1 MPVQRFAPMTK
12 DFATFD
18 CDAHVTEPPLIWE
31 RAKDFLTRDEL
42 DALKRTIW
50 WDADGRLLIV
60 NGRAGVGL
68 GSPRKGGI
76 PGTMRVITNAGP
88 GVKHDIQ
95 RALNV
100 RNLNPKT
107 ALTQEQVAYLDHAG
121 SYEPTPR
128 LRDMDVQGIDQVM
141 IIPTEIDIYPWLE
154 DALGAKA
161 FCRAYNEWAYE
172 YTQADPDRLFF
183 AALVPMQHPD
193 YAIEEIRRVAALGCR
208 VALVRPMDAM
218 GNYPLQPKYEPVWDV
233 LEETGMVY
241 GMHPF
246 PAFGSS
252 KPSGYSE
259 QYSGAELIR
268 RTVATSGL
276 PHSFLTNVQNF
287 QSEAALWVTMVLMSG
302 FFERHPK
309 INAAVFEASS
319 TWLSF
324 LIDECDKACRLYR
337 NERQLPPLKKLP
349 SETFFEHCMTGFEG
363 DEAPPARLPEFYG
376 DILCWSS
383 DVYHHDGDDAWRA
396 IETMQK
402 HGLPKEDQ
410 AKFLGANARRLYKV
424 QAPANIIRERVTEIE
439 RPDWWP
445 TEDEVRA
452 ALRPEAAVTGG

>member
-1 MPVQRFAPMTK
+1 MPVQSFAPMTK

-50 WDADGRLLIV
+50 WDADSRLLIV

-121 SYEPTPR
+121 AYEPRPR
-128 LRDMDVQGIDQVM
+128 LKDMDVMGIDQVM

-154 DALGAKA
+154 NALGAKA

-172 YTQADPDRLFF
+172 YTLADPERLFF
-183 AALVPMQHPD
+183 AALIPMQHPD
-193 YAIEEIRRVAALGCR
+193 YAVEEVRRVAALGCR
-208 VALVRPMDAM
+208 VALVRPMDAL
-218 GNYPLQPKYEPVWDV
+218 GNYPLQPKYEPVWDA

-246 PAFGSS
+246 PAFGTL

-268 RTVATSGL
+268 RTIATAGL
-276 PHSFLTNVQNF
+276 PHSFLSNVQNF
-287 QSEAALWVTMVLMSG
+287 QAE
-302 FFERHPK
+302 
-309 INAAVFEASS
+309 AAVFEASS
-319 TWLSF
+319 TWLGF
-324 LIDECDKACRLYR
+324 LLDECDKAYRLYR
-337 NERQLPPLKKLP
+337 NERQLPPLTRLP
-349 SETFFEHCMTGFEG
+349 SETFAEHCMTGFEG

-376 DILCWSS
+376 DILAWSS

-402 HGLPKEDQ
+402 YGLPVEDQ
-410 AKFLGANARRLYKV
+410 AKFLGGNARRLYKV
-424 QAPANIIRERVTEIE
+424 QAPHKIIRERVCEIE

-445 TEDEVRA
+445 TEEEIRA
-452 ALRPEAAVTGG
+452 SLQPEAAVTRHIG

>member
-31 RAKDFLTRDEL
+31 RAHEFLTRDEL

-60 NGRAGVGL
+60 NGRAGIGL

-107 ALTQEQVAYLDHAG
+107 ALTQEQVAYIDHAG
-121 SYEPTPR
+121 SYEPHAR
-128 LRDMDVQGIDQVM
+128 LKDMDVQGIDQVM

-161 FCRAYNEWAYE
+161 FCRSYNEWAYE
-172 YTQADPDRLFF
+172 YTKADPDRIFF
-183 AALVPMQHPD
+183 AALIPMQHPD
-193 YAIEEIRRVAALGCR
+193 YAIQEIRRVAALGCR

-218 GNYPLQPKYEPVWDV
+218 GNYPIQPKYEPVWDA

-268 RTVATSGL
+268 KTIANAGI
-276 PHSFLTNVQNF
+276 PHTFLTNVQNF
-287 QSEAALWVTMVLMSG
+287 QAEAALWVTTVLMSG

-324 LIDECDKACRLYR
+324 LIDECDKAYRLYR
-337 NERQLPPLKKLP
+337 NERRLPALKKLP
-349 SETFFEHCMTGFEG
+349 SETFAEHCMTGFEG

-396 IETMQK
+396 IETMDK
-402 HGLPKEDQ
+402 YDLPKEHQ

-424 QAPANIIRERVTEIE
+424 QAPAHSIRERVTEID

-445 TEDEVRA
+445 TEEEVRA
-452 ALRPEAAVTGG
+452 SLRPEAALRQR

>member
-1 MPVQRFAPMTK
+1 
-12 DFATFD
+12 
-18 CDAHVTEPPLIWE
+18 
-31 RAKDFLTRDEL
+31 
-42 DALKRTIW
+42 
-50 WDADGRLLIV
+50 
-60 NGRAGVGL
+60 
-68 GSPRKGGI
+68 
-76 PGTMRVITNAGP
+76 MRVITNAGP

-121 SYEPTPR
+121 SYEPKPR
-128 LRDMDVQGIDQVM
+128 LKDMDVQGIDQVM

-172 YTQADPDRLFF
+172 YTLADPERLFF
-183 AALVPMQHPD
+183 AALIPMQHPD

-218 GNYPLQPKYEPVWDV
+218 GNYPLQPKYEPVWDA

-268 RTVATSGL
+268 THHRDCRPAALLPDQCAEFPGRSGALGHGGADVGLFRAAPQDQRRGVRGLLDLAQL
-276 PHSFLTNVQNF
+276 PDRRVRQGLQALP
-287 QSEAALWVTMVLMSG
+287 QRAPAAAAEAAA
-302 FFERHPK
+302 ERDLR
-309 INAAVFEASS
+309 A
-319 TWLSF
+319 
-324 LIDECDKACRLYR
+324 
-337 NERQLPPLKKLP
+337 
-349 SETFFEHCMTGFEG
+349 HCMTGFEG

-376 DILCWSS
+376 DILAWSS

-402 HGLPKEDQ
+402 YGLPVEDQ
-410 AKFLGANARRLYKV
+410 AKFLGGNARRLYKV
-424 QAPANIIRERVTEIE
+424 QAPANIIRDRVTEIE

-445 TEDEVRA
+445 TEEEVRA
-452 ALRPEAAVTGG
+452 SLRPEAAVTRG

>member
-1 MPVQRFAPMTK
+1 
-12 DFATFD
+12 
-18 CDAHVTEPPLIWE
+18 
-31 RAKDFLTRDEL
+31 
-42 DALKRTIW
+42 
-50 WDADGRLLIV
+50 
-60 NGRAGVGL
+60 
-68 GSPRKGGI
+68 
-76 PGTMRVITNAGP
+76 
-88 GVKHDIQ
+88 
-95 RALNV
+95 
-100 RNLNPKT
+100 
-107 ALTQEQVAYLDHAG
+107 
-121 SYEPTPR
+121 
-128 LRDMDVQGIDQVM
+128 
-141 IIPTEIDIYPWLE
+141 
-154 DALGAKA
+154 
-161 FCRAYNEWAYE
+161 
-172 YTQADPDRLFF
+172 
-183 AALVPMQHPD
+183 MQHPD
-193 YAIEEIRRVAALGCR
+193 YAIQEIRRVAALGCR

-218 GNYPLQPKYEPVWDV
+218 GNYPMQPKYEPVWDA

-268 RTVATSGL
+268 RTVATAGL

-287 QSEAALWVTMVLMSG
+287 QAEAALWVTVVLMSG

-324 LIDECDKACRLYR
+324 LIDECDKAYKLYR
-337 NERQLPPLKKLP
+337 NERRLPPLKKLP

-402 HGLPKEDQ
+402 YNLPEGGPGQIPRRQRPPPLQCTGPGQYHSRPRYRNRAPGLVADGRGSPHL
-410 AKFLGANARRLYKV
+410 AASRGGGPPRSLTRVFACRPAACYSSGLGWAARCR
-424 QAPANIIRERVTEIE
+424 PSER
-439 RPDWWP
+439 RFRWHQRCW
-445 TEDEVRA
+445 
-452 ALRPEAAVTGG
+452 

>member
-1 MPVQRFAPMTK
+1 MPVQRFAPITK
-12 DFATFD
+12 DCATFD

-50 WDADGRLLIV
+50 WDADSRLLIV

-121 SYEPTPR
+121 SYEPEAR
-128 LRDMDVQGIDQVM
+128 LKDMDVQGIDQVM

-154 DALGAKA
+154 NALGAKA

-172 YTQADPDRLFF
+172 YTLANPDRIFF
-183 AALVPMQHPD
+183 AALIPMQHPD
-193 YAIEEIRRVAALGCR
+193 YAVEEVRRIAAQGCR
-208 VALVRPMDAM
+208 VALVRPMDAF
-218 GNYPLQPKYEPVWDV
+218 GNYPLQPKYEPVWD
-233 LEETGMVY
+233 
-241 GMHPF
+241 
-246 PAFGSS
+246 
-252 KPSGYSE
+252 
-259 QYSGAELIR
+259 
-268 RTVATSGL
+268 
-276 PHSFLTNVQNF
+276 
-287 QSEAALWVTMVLMSG
+287 
-302 FFERHPK
+302 
-309 INAAVFEASS
+309 ASS

-324 LIDECDKACRLYR
+324 LIDECDKAYRLYR
-337 NERQLPPLKKLP
+337 NERQLPPLKRLP

-376 DILCWSS
+376 DILAWSS

-396 IETMQK
+396 IETMQN

-424 QAPANIIRERVTEIE
+424 QAPSNIVRQRVTEIE

-445 TEDEVRA
+445 TDAEVQA
-452 ALRPEAAVTGG
+452 SLRPEAAVTHLAQSRP

>member
-12 DFATFD
+12 DFPTFD

-50 WDADGRLLIV
+50 WDAESGLLIV

-68 GSPRKGGI
+68 GSPRKGGM
-76 PGTMRVITNAGP
+76 PGTMRVISNAGP

-100 RNLNPKT
+100 RNLNPQT

-121 SYEPTPR
+121 SYEPEPR
-128 LRDMDVQGIDQVM
+128 LRDMDTQGIDQVM
-141 IIPTEIDIYPWLE
+141 IIPTDIDTYPWLQN
-154 DALGAKA
+154 ALGAKA
-161 FCRAYNEWAYE
+161 FCKAYNEWAYE
-172 YTQADPDRLFF
+172 YTLADPQRLFF
-183 AALVPMQHPD
+183 AALLPMQNPQ
-193 YAIEEIRRVAALGCR
+193 YAVDEVYRVAAKGCR

-218 GNYPLQPKYEPVWDV
+218 GNYPIQPKYEPVWHA
-233 LEETGMVY
+233 LEETGLVY

-246 PAFGSS
+246 PAGGNL
-252 KPSGYSE
+252 KPPGYAE

-268 RTVATSGL
+268 RTISTSGL
-276 PHSFLTNVQNF
+276 QHSFLSNVQNL
-287 QSEAALWVTMVLMSG
+287 QAEAALWVTTVLMTG

-324 LIDECDKACRLYR
+324 LLDECDKAYKLYR
-337 NERQLPPLKKLP
+337 NERRFAPLKKVAGGNL
-349 SETFFEHCMTGFEG
+349 FEHLLAGVEG
-363 DEAPPARLPEFYG
+363 EGAPPARFPEFYR
-376 DILCWSS
+376 DILAWSS

-396 IETMQK
+396 IETMQQC
-402 HGLPKEDQ
+402 GLPVADQ

-424 QAPANIIRERVTEIE
+424 QAPAKIIRDRVTEIE

-445 TEDEVRA
+445 TDEEVRA
-452 ALRPEAAVTGG
+452 ALRPEAAVTHY

>member
-31 RAKDFLTRDEL
+31 RAKDFLTRAEL
-42 DALKRTIW
+42 DALKQTIW
-50 WDADGRLLIV
+50 WDADSRLLVV

-68 GSPRKGGI
+68 GSPRQGGI

-107 ALTQEQVAYLDHAG
+107 ALTQDQVAYLDHAG
-121 SYEPTPR
+121 SYEPKPR
-128 LRDMDVQGIDQVM
+128 LTDMDVMGIDQVM

-154 DALGAKA
+154 NALGAKA

-172 YTQADPDRLFF
+172 YTLADPERLFF
-183 AALVPMQHPD
+183 AALIPMQHPD
-193 YAIEEIRRVAALGCR
+193 YAIAEIRRVAALGCR

-218 GNYPLQPKYEPVWDV
+218 GNYPIQPKYEPVWDA

-246 PAFGSS
+246 PAFGSL

-268 RTVATSGL
+268 KTVATAGL
-276 PHSFLTNVQNF
+276 PHAFLTNVQNF

-324 LIDECDKACRLYR
+324 LVDECDKAYRLYR
-337 NERQLPPLKKLP
+337 NERRLPPLRRLP
-349 SETFFEHCMTGFEG
+349 SETFFAHCMTGFEG

-402 HGLPKEDQ
+402 YDLPAEQQ
-410 AKFLGANARRLYKV
+410 AKFLGGNARRLYKV
-424 QAPANIIRERVTEIE
+424 QAPRTTIRERVTEIE

-445 TEDEVRA
+445 TAEEVRA
-452 ALRPEAAVTGG
+452 SLRPEAAVTRS